1 MSTRKLSLVSGLL
14 ASIMMIG
21 AAAAQETS
29 THYGFGSPVTQD
41 ELARYFSIQ
50 PDGRTLP
57 PGSGKAAE
65 GAKVYAESCA
75 VCHGEKLEGN
85 PAKGVGGDKLIGGRG
100 SLASKSPVKTVES
113 YWPYSTTLFDY
124 VKRAMPFSAPGSL
137 SDNDVYAVVA
147 YILSE
152 AKIIKPTDV
161 MDAKTLPKVAMP
173 NKDGFIADSRPELE
187 LYR

>member
-1 MSTRKLSLVSGLL
+1 MSTRKLSLAGCLL
-14 ASIMMIG
+14 ASVMMIG

-29 THYGFGSPVTQD
+29 THYGFGSAVTQD

-57 PGSGKAAE
+57 PGSGKGTD
-65 GAKVYAESCA
+65 GAKIYAENCA
-75 VCHGEKLEGN
+75 ACHGEKLEGN
-85 PAKGVGGDKLIGGRG
+85 PAKGIGGDKLIGGRG
-100 SLASKSPVKTVES
+100 SLASKTPVKTVES

>member
-1 MSTRKLSLVSGLL
+1 MSTRKLSLAGCLL
-14 ASIMMIG
+14 ASVMMIG

-29 THYGFGSPVTQD
+29 THYGLGSPVTQD
-41 ELARYFSIQ
+41 ELAGYFSIQ

-57 PGSGKAAE
+57 PGSGKGTD
-65 GAKVYAESCA
+65 GARIYAESCA
-75 VCHGEKLEGN
+75 ACHGEKLEGN
-85 PAKGVGGDKLIGGRG
+85 PAKGIGGDKLIGGRG
-100 SLASKSPVKTVES
+100 SLASKTPVKTVES